1 MSKYNESIL
10 TNAGLDL
17 ASRAANGKTKFIITK
32 ATATGDDLSK
42 MSEEDLQSLTK
53 LPNEKQTGLITNQD
67 DNIPNS
73 NSVIG
78 TELLFT
84 NNGLKESYSINAVAL
99 YAKEDGKDNEILY
112 AITTAQQP
120 EFIPDFADQVLLQ
133 FRLTIYVIVGR
144 TENVT
149 VTVDPTGM
157 ASREYVD
164 GKFNGVDDKLENL
177 NTDDTI
183 DNTDTLNQLKMMNT
197 FLEGKQ

>member
-10 TNAGLDL
+10 TSAGLDL
-17 ASRAANGKTKFIITK
+17 ANRAANGKTKFTITK
-32 ATATGDDLSK
+32 ATATGDDLSGL
-42 MSEEDLQSLTK
+42 SEEDLQALTK
-53 LPNEKQTGLITNQD
+53 LPNEVQTGTITNQD
-67 DNIPNS
+67 ENIPNS

-84 NNGLKESYSINAVAL
+84 NDGLEDSYSINAVAL
-99 YAKEDGKDNEILY
+99 YAKEDDKDEEILY

-157 ASREYVD
+157 ASKEYVD
-164 GKFNGVDDKLENL
+164 GKLGEIDVNDKISDS
-177 NTDDTI
+177 T
-183 DNTDTLNQLKMMNT
+183 TLNKLQKLNEY
-197 FLEGKQ
+197 LESKE

>member
-10 TNAGLDL
+10 TSAGLDL
-17 ASRAANGKTKFIITK
+17 ASRAANGKTKFTITR
-32 ATATGDDLSK
+32 ATATGDDLSGL
-42 MSEEDLQSLTK
+42 SEEDLQALTK
-53 LPNEKQTGLITNQD
+53 LPNEVQTGIITNQD
-67 DNIPNS
+67 ENIPNS

-84 NNGLKESYSINAVAL
+84 NDGLENSYSINAVAL
-99 YAKEDGKDNEILY
+99 YAKEDDKDEEILY

-157 ASREYVD
+157 ASKEYVD
-164 GKFNGVDDKLENL
+164 GKLGEIDVNDKISDS
-177 NTDDTI
+177 T
-183 DNTDTLNQLKMMNT
+183 TLNKLQKLNEY
-197 FLEGKQ
+197 LESKE

>member
-10 TNAGLDL
+10 TSAGLDL
-17 ASRAANGKTKFIITK
+17 ASRAANGKTKFTITK
-32 ATATGDDLSK
+32 ATATGDDLSGL
-42 MSEEDLQSLTK
+42 SEEDLQALTK
-53 LPNEKQTGLITNQD
+53 LPNEVQTGTITNQD
-67 DNIPNS
+67 ENIPNS

-84 NNGLKESYSINAVAL
+84 NDGLEDSYSINAVAL
-99 YAKEDGKDNEILY
+99 YAKEDDKDEEILY

-157 ASREYVD
+157 ASKEYVD
-164 GKFNGVDDKLENL
+164 GKLGEIDVNDKISDS
-177 NTDDTI
+177 T
-183 DNTDTLNQLKMMNT
+183 TLNKLQKLNEY
-197 FLEGKQ
+197 LESKE

>member
-10 TNAGLDL
+10 TSAGLDL
-17 ASRAANGKTKFIITK
+17 ASRAANGKTKFTITR
-32 ATATGDDLSK
+32 ATATGDDLSSL
-42 MSEEDLQSLTK
+42 SEEDLQALTK
-53 LPNEKQTGLITNQD
+53 LPNEVQTGTITNQD
-67 DNIPNS
+67 ENILNS

-84 NNGLKESYSINAVAL
+84 NDGLEDSYSINAVAL
-99 YAKEDGKDNEILY
+99 YAKEDDKDEEILY

-157 ASREYVD
+157 ASKEYVD
-164 GKFNGVDDKLENL
+164 GKLGEIDVNDKISDS
-177 NTDDTI
+177 T
-183 DNTDTLNQLKMMNT
+183 TLNKLQKLNEY
-197 FLEGKQ
+197 LESKE

>member
-10 TNAGLDL
+10 TSAGLDL
-17 ASRAANGKTKFIITK
+17 ASRAANGKTKFTITR
-32 ATATGDDLSK
+32 ATATGDDLSSL
-42 MSEEDLQSLTK
+42 SEEDLQALTK
-53 LPNEKQTGLITNQD
+53 LPNEVQTGIITNQD
-67 DNIPNS
+67 ENIPNS

-84 NNGLKESYSINAVAL
+84 NDGLEDSYSINAVAL
-99 YAKEDGKDNEILY
+99 YAKEDDKDEEILY

-157 ASREYVD
+157 ASKEYVD
-164 GKFNGVDDKLENL
+164 GKLGEIDVNDKISDSTILNKLQKLNEYLES
-177 NTDDTI
+177 
-183 DNTDTLNQLKMMNT
+183 K
-197 FLEGKQ
+197 E

>member
-10 TNAGLDL
+10 TSAGLDL
-17 ASRAANGKTKFIITK
+17 ASRAANGKTKFTITR
-32 ATATGDDLSK
+32 ATATGDDLSSL
-42 MSEEDLQSLTK
+42 SEEDLQALTK
-53 LPNEKQTGLITNQD
+53 LPNEVQTGIITNQD
-67 DNIPNS
+67 ENIPNS

-84 NNGLKESYSINAVAL
+84 NDGLEDSYSINAVAL
-99 YAKEDGKDNEILY
+99 YAKEDDKDEEILY

-157 ASREYVD
+157 ASKEYVD
-164 GKFNGVDDKLENL
+164 GKLGEIDVNDKISDS
-177 NTDDTI
+177 T
-183 DNTDTLNQLKMMNT
+183 TLNKLQKLNEY
-197 FLEGKQ
+197 LESKE

>member
-10 TNAGLDL
+10 TSAGLDL
-17 ASRAANGKTKFIITK
+17 ASRAANGKTKFTITR
-32 ATATGDDLSK
+32 ATATGDDLSSL
-42 MSEEDLQSLTK
+42 SEEDLQALTK
-53 LPNEKQTGLITNQD
+53 LPNEVQTGIITNQD
-67 DNIPNS
+67 ENIPNS

-84 NNGLKESYSINAVAL
+84 NDGLEDSYSINAVAL
-99 YAKEDGKDNEILY
+99 YAKEDDKDEEILY

-157 ASREYVD
+157 VSKEYVD
-164 GKFNGVDDKLENL
+164 GKLGEIDVNDKISDS
-177 NTDDTI
+177 T
-183 DNTDTLNQLKMMNT
+183 TLNKLQKLNEY
-197 FLEGKQ
+197 LESKE

>member
-10 TNAGLDL
+10 TSAGLDL
-17 ASRAANGKTKFIITK
+17 ASRAANGKTKFTITK
-32 ATATGDDLSK
+32 ATATGDDLSGL
-42 MSEEDLQSLTK
+42 SEEDLQALTK
-53 LPNEKQTGLITNQD
+53 LPNEVQTGIITNQD
-67 DNIPNS
+67 ENIPNS

-84 NNGLKESYSINAVAL
+84 NDGLEDSYSINAVAL
-99 YAKEDGKDNEILY
+99 YAKEDDKDEEILY

-157 ASREYVD
+157 ASKEYVD
-164 GKFNGVDDKLENL
+164 GKLGEIDVNDKISDS
-177 NTDDTI
+177 T
-183 DNTDTLNQLKMMNT
+183 TLNKLQKLNEY
-197 FLEGKQ
+197 LESKE

>member
-10 TNAGLDL
+10 TSAGLDL
-17 ASRAANGKTKFIITK
+17 ASRAANGKTKFTITK
-32 ATATGDDLSK
+32 ATATGDDLSDL
-42 MSEEDLQSLTK
+42 SEEDLQALTK
-53 LPNEKQTGLITNQD
+53 LPNEVQTGIITNQD
-67 DNIPNS
+67 ENIPNS

-84 NNGLKESYSINAVAL
+84 NDGLEDSYSINAVAL
-99 YAKEDGKDNEILY
+99 YAKEDDKDEEILY

-149 VTVDPTGM
+149 VTVNPTGM
-157 ASREYVD
+157 ASKEYVD
-164 GKFNGVDDKLENL
+164 GKLGEIDVNDKISDS
-177 NTDDTI
+177 T
-183 DNTDTLNQLKMMNT
+183 TLNKLQKLNKY
-197 FLEGKQ
+197 LESKE

>member
-10 TNAGLDL
+10 TSAGLDL
-17 ASRAANGKTKFIITK
+17 ASRAANGKTKFTITK
-32 ATATGDDLSK
+32 ATATGDDLSSL
-42 MSEEDLQSLTK
+42 SEEDLQALTK
-53 LPNEKQTGLITNQD
+53 LPNEVQTGIITNQD
-67 DNIPNS
+67 ENIPNS

-84 NNGLKESYSINAVAL
+84 NDGLEDSYSINAVAL
-99 YAKEDGKDNEILY
+99 YAKEDDKDEEILY

-157 ASREYVD
+157 ASKEYVD
-164 GKFNGVDDKLENL
+164 GKLGEIDVNDKISDS
-177 NTDDTI
+177 T
-183 DNTDTLNQLKMMNT
+183 TLNKLQKLNEY
-197 FLEGKQ
+197 LESKE

>member
-10 TNAGLDL
+10 TSAGLDL
-17 ASRAANGKTKFIITK
+17 ASRAANGKTKFTITK
-32 ATATGDDLSK
+32 ATATGDDLSGL
-42 MSEEDLQSLTK
+42 SEEDLQALTK
-53 LPNEKQTGLITNQD
+53 LPNEVQTGIITNQD
-67 DNIPNS
+67 ENIPNS

-84 NNGLKESYSINAVAL
+84 NDGLEDSYSINAVAL
-99 YAKEDGKDNEILY
+99 YAKEDDKDEEILY

-149 VTVDPTGM
+149 VTVNPTGM
-157 ASREYVD
+157 ASKEYVD
-164 GKFNGVDDKLENL
+164 GKLGEIDVNDKISDS
-177 NTDDTI
+177 T
-183 DNTDTLNQLKMMNT
+183 TLNKLQKLNEY
-197 FLEGKQ
+197 LETKE

>member
-10 TNAGLDL
+10 TSAGLDL
-17 ASRAANGKTKFIITK
+17 ASRAANGKTKFTITR
-32 ATATGDDLSK
+32 ATATGDDLSSL
-42 MSEEDLQSLTK
+42 SEEDLQALTK
-53 LPNEKQTGLITNQD
+53 LPNEVQTGIITNQD
-67 DNIPNS
+67 ENIPNS

-84 NNGLKESYSINAVAL
+84 NDGLEDSYSINAVAL
-99 YAKEDGKDNEILY
+99 YAKEDDKDEEILY

-120 EFIPDFADQVLLQ
+120 EFIPDFADQILLQ

-157 ASREYVD
+157 ASKEYVD
-164 GKFNGVDDKLENL
+164 GKLGEIDVNDKISDS
-177 NTDDTI
+177 T
-183 DNTDTLNQLKMMNT
+183 TLNKLQKLDEY
-197 FLEGKQ
+197 LESKE

>member
-10 TNAGLDL
+10 TSAGLDL
-17 ASRAANGKTKFIITK
+17 ASRAANGKTKFTITR
-32 ATATGDDLSK
+32 ATATGDDLSSL
-42 MSEEDLQSLTK
+42 SEEDLQALTK
-53 LPNEKQTGLITNQD
+53 LPNEVQTGIITNQD
-67 DNIPNS
+67 ENIPNS

-84 NNGLKESYSINAVAL
+84 NDGLKDSYSINAVAL
-99 YAKEDGKDNEILY
+99 YAKEDDKDEEILY

-157 ASREYVD
+157 ASKEYVD
-164 GKFNGVDDKLENL
+164 GKLGEIDVNDKISDS
-177 NTDDTI
+177 T
-183 DNTDTLNQLKMMNT
+183 TLNKLQKLNEY
-197 FLEGKQ
+197 LESKE

>member
-10 TNAGLDL
+10 TSAGLDL
-17 ASRAANGKTKFIITK
+17 ASRAANGKTKFTITR
-32 ATATGDDLSK
+32 ATATGDDLSSL
-42 MSEEDLQSLTK
+42 SEEELQALTK
-53 LPNEKQTGLITNQD
+53 LPNEVQTGIITNQD
-67 DNIPNS
+67 ENIPNS

-84 NNGLKESYSINAVAL
+84 NDGLEDSYSINAVAL
-99 YAKEDGKDNEILY
+99 YAKEDDKDEEILY

-157 ASREYVD
+157 ASKEYVD
-164 GKFNGVDDKLENL
+164 GKLGDIDVNDKISDS
-177 NTDDTI
+177 T
-183 DNTDTLNQLKMMNT
+183 TLNKLQKLNEY
-197 FLEGKQ
+197 LESKE

>member
-10 TNAGLDL
+10 TSAGLDL
-17 ASRAANGKTKFIITK
+17 ASRAANGKTKFTITR
-32 ATATGDDLSK
+32 ATATGDDLSSL
-42 MSEEDLQSLTK
+42 SEEDLQALTK
-53 LPNEKQTGLITNQD
+53 LPNEVQTGIITNQD
-67 DNIPNS
+67 ENIPNS

-84 NNGLKESYSINAVAL
+84 NDGLEDSYSINAVAL
-99 YAKEDGKDNEILY
+99 YAKEDDKDEEILY

-120 EFIPDFADQVLLQ
+120 EFIPDFADQILLQ

-157 ASREYVD
+157 ASKEYVD
-164 GKFNGVDDKLENL
+164 GKLGEIDVNDKISDS
-177 NTDDTI
+177 T
-183 DNTDTLNQLKMMNT
+183 TLNKLQKLNEY
-197 FLEGKQ
+197 LESKE